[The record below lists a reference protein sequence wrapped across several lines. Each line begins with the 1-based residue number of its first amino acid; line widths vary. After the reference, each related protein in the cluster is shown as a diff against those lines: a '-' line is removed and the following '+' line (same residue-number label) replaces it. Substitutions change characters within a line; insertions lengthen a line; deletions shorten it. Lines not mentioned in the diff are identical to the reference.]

1 MNKIEFICPLANGIH
16 ARPAKEIELRASQFA
31 ADIRLLNKTKNKV
44 ANAKSVLSLISAD
57 ILLNDECCLEFTGVD
72 AESAQ
77 AFFSAFIEDEL
88 AGIDGDVEGGVDGK
102 NDETNEFSGH
112 AHGKQAKAL
121 PVFLE
126 QSAPKLLRGTAASTG
141 IGAGKAVVIQ
151 QVDLLTLAP
160 NYGTESA
167 SEIQTKL
174 DFGLKTLADRLQSQL
189 DSSDAGDSDACNIV
203 EAHLKITQD
212 SELAH
217 ALLKHAQTVMNGN
230 NAMRS
235 IALACCDLC
244 EPLEASSSEYL
255 RERALDIKDICL
267 QLASICYGVELVTT
281 PKIESDSVIVSP
293 TLLTPSQ
300 LLALPKESIKGLI
313 MGEGGTTS
321 HTIILARSFAI
332 PTLVGIESLTEHVV
346 SNQDLV
352 VDAIH
357 GVLILES
364 NSQTETFYRLEQDKL
379 ARIEAKNAAFK
390 HTAVTTEDGQ
400 TLDVLANIVTSEEI
414 AGTLNAG
421 ADGVG
426 LFRTEM
432 LFCER
437 ATPPSEEEQFQHYVS
452 VVQASAGKKVVIR
465 TLDIGGDKPCEYMG
479 FPQEENPFLGYRA
492 IRMYPEYLSIIES
505 QFRALVRAS
514 SAGEV
519 SIMVPMIANLDEVRW
534 CHELLMK
541 VTSDLLNEGHQ
552 LGCVKLG
559 VMAEVPSIAY
569 LLKQASH
576 YIDFIS
582 IGSND
587 LTQYF
592 FACDRGNQAIA
603 HLYDHLNPAFLAFV
617 RDIITRAQQAGIAVS
632 LCGEMAA
639 DAKAQPLLLGA
650 GLRQFSM
657 AASKVASSKR
667 RLAQL
672 NTRHCE
678 TLLNEV
684 VELESGVQ
692 VASSVEAFLNQGQA
706 LPTLDTS
713 LVFTQRDVSSKA
725 EAIKLL
731 TDNLEVNERAPNA
744 QAVEQAIWDREAVF
758 STALGFS
765 VAIPHCKSS
774 HVSHNSVS
782 VVTLNEK
789 IAWGDD
795 VDVDLII
802 MLTVTDEGK
811 DTHMK
816 VFSKI
821 ARKLMHEEFR
831 QSLKQAKEPSEVI
844 DILTK
849 TLEA

>member
-1 MNKIEFICPLANGIH
+1 MNNIEFICPLPNGVH
-16 ARPAKEIELRASQFA
+16 ARPAKEIELRASQFS
-31 ADIRLLNKTKNKV
+31 ADIKLINKTKNKV

-57 ILLNDECCLEFTGVD
+57 ILLNDECCLEFSGVD

-77 AFFSAFIEDEL
+77 AFFTQFITEEF
-88 AGIDGDVEGGVDGK
+88 AGIDEVIEPA
-102 NDETNEFSGH
+102 SH
-112 AHGKQAKAL
+112 AQANNKQVKAL

-126 QSAPKLLRGTAASTG
+126 QSAPKLMRGTVASTG
-141 IGAGKAVVIQ
+141 IGRGQAVVIQ
-151 QVDLLTLAP
+151 HVDLLTLAE
-160 NYGTESA
+160 NYP
-167 SEIQTKL
+167 SELPSDIQVNL
-174 DFGLKTLADRLQSQL
+174 DRGLLALAERLQRQL
-189 DSSDAGDSDACNIV
+189 ASNDCDARDIV
-203 EAHLKITQD
+203 EAHLKIAQD
-212 SELAH
+212 TELQSV
-217 ALLKHAQTVMNGN
+217 LIKYAQGAASGN
-230 NAMRS
+230 NTMRT
-235 IALACCDLC
+235 IGLACCDVC

-267 QLASICYGVELVTT
+267 QLASICYGTELVVT
-281 PKIESDSVIVSP
+281 PIIERDAVIVSDA
-293 TLLTPSQ
+293 LLTPSQ
-300 LLALPKESIKGLI
+300 LLTLPKDKIKGLV

-321 HTIILARSFAI
+321 HTIILARSFSI
-332 PTLVGIESLTEHVV
+332 PTLVGIESPTNTIVLD
-346 SNQDLV
+346 QALV

-364 NSQTETFYRLEQDKL
+364 NADTEKFYQLEQEKL
-379 ARIEAKNAAFK
+379 ARIDAKNAEFK
-390 HTAVTTEDGQ
+390 YATITTKDNENV
-400 TLDVLANIVTSEEI
+400 DVLANIVTSEEI
-414 AGTLNAG
+414 IGTLNAG
-421 ADGVG
+421 ADGIG

-437 ATPPSEEEQFQHYVS
+437 ATPPSEEEQFQHYVK
-452 VVQASAGKKVVIR
+452 VVEACESKKVVIR
-465 TLDIGGDKPCEYMG
+465 TLDIGGDKPCDYMG

-514 SAGEV
+514 CAGEV

-534 CHELLMK
+534 CHDLLAK
-541 VTSDLLNEGHQ
+541 VTSDLTQEGHT

-569 LLKQASH
+569 LLKQASS

-617 RDIITRAQQAGIAVS
+617 RDIITRALQAGISVS

-639 DAKAQPLLLGA
+639 DERAQPLLLGA

-657 AASKVASSKR
+657 AASKVAASKR
-667 RLAQL
+667 RLSQL
-672 NTRHCE
+672 NTEYCE

-684 VELESGVQ
+684 VELENGAQ
-692 VASSVEAFLNQGQA
+692 VATAVEAFLNQGQA
-706 LPTLDTS
+706 LPTLDAS
-713 LVFTQRDVSSKA
+713 LVFTQRDISSKA

-731 TDNLEVNERAPNA
+731 TDHLEVNERAPSA
-744 QAVEQAIWDREAVF
+744 QAVEQAIWEREAVF

-774 HVSHNSVS
+774 HVTHNSVS
-782 VVTLNEK
+782 VLTLNEK

-831 QSLKQAKEPSEVI
+831 QSLKQASEASQI
-844 DILTK
+844 IEILTNA
-849 TLEA
+849 LDA

>member
-1 MNKIEFICPLANGIH
+1 MNNIEFICPLPNGVH
-16 ARPAKEIELRASQFA
+16 ARPAKEIELRASQFV
-31 ADIRLLNKTKNKV
+31 ADIKLVNKTKNKV

-57 ILLNDECCLEFTGVD
+57 ILLNDECCLEFSGVD
-72 AESAQ
+72 TESAH
-77 AFFSAFIEDEL
+77 AFFTKFIADEL
-88 AGIDGDVEGGVDGK
+88 AGIDEK
-102 NDETNEFSGH
+102 IESISHTKINS
-112 AHGKQAKAL
+112 KQAQVL

-126 QSAPKLLRGTAASTG
+126 QSAPKLLRGTVASAG
-141 IGAGKAVVIQ
+141 INAGKAVMIKP
-151 QVDLLTLAP
+151 VDLLTLAS
-160 NYGTESA
+160 NYSTESFN
-167 SEIQTKL
+167 EIQTKL
-174 DFGLKTLADRLQSQL
+174 DLGLKTLAERLQNQL
-189 DSSDAGDSDACNIV
+189 TSAEGDTDNNEARNIV
-203 EAHLKITQD
+203 EAHLKIAQD
-212 SELAH
+212 RELAV
-217 ALLKHAQTVMNGN
+217 ALSKHAQTMANGN
-230 NAMRS
+230 NTMRT
-235 IALACCDLC
+235 IALAYRDICG
-244 EPLEASSSEYL
+244 PLEASSSKYL

-281 PKIESDSVIVSP
+281 PKIDSDTIIVSQA
-293 TLLTPSQ
+293 LLTPSQ
-300 LLALPKESIKGLI
+300 LLALPKESIKGLV

-332 PTLVGIESLTEHVV
+332 PTLVGIESLTDIVV
-346 SNQDLV
+346 ANQDLV

-364 NSQTETFYRLEQDKL
+364 NPQTETFYRLEQDKL
-379 ARIEAKNAAFK
+379 ARIEAKNAKFK
-390 HTAVTTEDGQ
+390 HTTVTTEDNQ
-400 TLDVLANIVTSEEI
+400 QLDVLANIVTSEEI
-414 AGTLNAG
+414 AGTLNVG
-421 ADGVG
+421 ADGIG

-437 ATPPSEEEQFQHYVS
+437 AVPPSEEEQFQHYVS
-452 VVQASAGKKVVIR
+452 VIKASVGKKVVIR
-465 TLDIGGDKPCEYMG
+465 TLDIGGDKPCDYMG
-479 FPQEENPFLGYRA
+479 FPKEENPFLGYRA

-514 SAGEV
+514 CAGEV
-519 SIMVPMIANLDEVRW
+519 SIMVPMIANLNEIRW
-534 CHELLMK
+534 CHELLAK
-541 VTSDLLNEGHQ
+541 VTSDLIQEGYTI
-552 LGCVKLG
+552 GCVKLG
-559 VMAEVPSIAY
+559 VMAEVPSVVY
-569 LLKQASH
+569 LLKQASD

-617 RDIITRAQQAGIAVS
+617 RDIITRAQQVGIAVS

-639 DAKAQPLLLGA
+639 DEKAQPLLLGA

-667 RLAQL
+667 RLSKL
-672 NTRHCE
+672 NTGQCK
-678 TLLNEV
+678 TLLNNV
-684 VELESGVQ
+684 VDLESGTQ
-692 VASSVEAFLNQGQA
+692 VASAVEMFLNKRQA
-706 LPTLDTS
+706 LPTLDTD

-731 TDNLEVNERAPNA
+731 TDNLEVNERVPSA
-744 QAVEQAIWDREAVF
+744 QMVEQAIWDREAVF

-774 HVSHNSVS
+774 HVMHNSVS
-782 VVTLNEK
+782 VLTLNEK

-831 QSLKQAKEPSEVI
+831 QSLKQATEPSQIIE
-844 DILTK
+844 ILTNA
-849 TLEA
+849 LDA